1 MKKRTVVGGR
11 GHKVPYK
18 TSIVRVPDPLVPRFE
33 EMMTNYREKVVNQGK
48 RNDWALH
55 ETFLEA
61 LVETGVDDYLINYCK
76 EILEKKGTRKAALT
90 KLLQV
95 VLRREVKQAEL
106 D

>member
-11 GHKVPYK
+11 GLKVPYK
-18 TSIVRVPDPLVPRFE
+18 TSIVRVPDPLIPAFE
-33 EMMTNYREKVVNQGK
+33 KMMTIYRRKVVNEKQQ
-48 RNDWALH
+48 DDSALH
-55 ETFLEA
+55 ETFTEA
-61 LVETGVDDYLINYCK
+61 LTETEVDEHLINHCK

-95 VLRREVKQAEL
+95 ILKRPVKQSEL